1 MGRREGAYAVTRQ
14 LELSPATV
22 LGGANS
28 VTYVANPITSPFG
41 EQLEEVLKDWAAI
54 KLTADATADTGGNGL
69 NEPRSRTCRTV
80 ADICCRRQW
89 VSGFPFR
96 RRTVV
101 RYSSLALQLQE
112 ELTAAGFGLT
122 SCQAAPGIFV
132 ISTSLGLRPCTV
144 PSTPGRSARRR
155 TGPHLISL
163 RR

>member
-69 NEPRSRTCRTV
+69 NEPRSRTCRYCRRHLLSSTMGVRIAFPEANSRPVFEPCPTV
-80 ADICCRRQW
+80 A
-89 VSGFPFR
+89 
-96 RRTVV
+96 RRTHSG
-101 RYSSLALQLQE
+101 RLLGSL
-112 ELTAAGFGLT
+112 
-122 SCQAAPGIFV
+122 PV
-132 ISTSLGLRPCTV
+132 KLRQVFLLSP
-144 PSTPGRSARRR
+144 RA
-155 TGPHLISL
+155 
-163 RR
+163 